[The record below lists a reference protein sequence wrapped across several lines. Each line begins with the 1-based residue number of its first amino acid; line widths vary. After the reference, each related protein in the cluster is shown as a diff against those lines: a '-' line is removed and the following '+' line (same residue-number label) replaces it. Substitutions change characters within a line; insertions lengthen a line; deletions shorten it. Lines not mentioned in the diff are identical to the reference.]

1 MDYVKNILN
10 DSEIKKITHTCSV
23 RNHPVSKLP
32 IMIRTNYLQGLRS
45 ILPMSEP
52 FMNALFKAL
61 ETSILGDEQA
71 ISYDDTN
78 NPKDEVKAAIKP
90 YRIGWH
96 WFRLTYS
103 FFFDYF
109 YLASLC
115 NKSNLVYARYE
126 RLADFCNPF
135 TKKALQRVYDY
146 FKNSTPCDK
155 IPTRLV
161 KHREMNL
168 KFESTPLKKVLV
180 VANVSAGKST
190 LINALIGRKLNKT
203 ATNAC
208 TKELC
213 YIFGKPQKDGI
224 TIKTR
229 KTSLFQYDNSISKNL
244 SDEAEMIGLH
254 IPYEPLQG
262 EKICFID
269 TPGFNDVRNP
279 ERGAITEKAIRSNDY
294 DAIIYVANAAYM
306 GRDDEQHLLETIIQ
320 NTKKPIIFVMNGLD
334 RYDPE
339 DDSIANSIENYRH
352 DIVRA
357 GVSKPT
363 IVPISAYFAF
373 LLRMNDKGFLEC
385 KSKKRLKELKE
396 MFTDDYYNLPVYV
409 NNNVKTTNDM
419 IHRSGLPY
427 LEETLLKT

>member
-1 MDYVKNILN
+1 M
-10 DSEIKKITHTCSV
+10 KI
-23 RNHPVSKLP
+23 RE
-32 IMIRTNYLQGLRS
+32 NYLQGLRA

-52 FMNALFKAL
+52 FMNVLFKAW
-61 ETSILGDEQA
+61 ETSILGEKQA

-78 NPKDEVKAAIKP
+78 SQKEKVKTAIKL

-96 WFRLTYS
+96 WFRLAYS

-115 NKSNLVYARYE
+115 NKSNLVYARYK
-126 RLADFCNPF
+126 RLADYCNLF
-135 TKKALQRVYDY
+135 TKKAFQRVYDY

-161 KHREMNL
+161 KHREMNQ

-224 TIKTR
+224 SIKTR
-229 KTSLFQYDNSISKNL
+229 KTGLFQYDNSISKNL

-262 EKICFID
+262 KKICFID

-279 ERGAITEKAIRSNDY
+279 ERGAITEKAICSNDY
-294 DAIIYVANAAYM
+294 DVLLYVANAAYM

-320 NTKKPIIFVMNGLD
+320 NTKKPIIFVMNCLD

-339 DDSIANSIENYRH
+339 DDSIANSIENYRQ

-363 IVPISAYFAF
+363 IVPISAHFAF